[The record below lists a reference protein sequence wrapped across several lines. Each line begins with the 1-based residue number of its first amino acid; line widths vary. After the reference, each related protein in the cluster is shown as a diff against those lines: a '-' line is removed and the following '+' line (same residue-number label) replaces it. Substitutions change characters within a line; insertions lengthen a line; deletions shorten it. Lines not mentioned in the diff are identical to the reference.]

1 MRLTNVFFFS
11 PSSGTVNIQNID
23 EMMGNT
29 NLTGVWFFRL
39 EMNSILSSAGKKCNE
54 WSRQRTGRISPTL
67 PPCPCLFGQATLDK
81 RYFVDYNQT
90 VSKRGNGTIC
100 AYSLPSGSRRWVQQ
114 CCYTDLPSGGK
125 VLSLSPPESGGPYL
139 IALPGSPLISDA
151 DGHEFCCSSSQ
162 CSLYYSLR
170 RPRSCIGYTL
180 RRRGKS
186 FHTDVNEC
194 EEKKRH

>member
-1 MRLTNVFFFS
+1 MSFFS
-11 PSSGTVNIQNID
+11 PSSGTVHIQNVD
-23 EMMGNT
+23 QMMGNT

-39 EMNSILSSAGKKCNE
+39 ERNAILSSAGKKCNE
-54 WSRQRTGRISPTL
+54 WFRQQNRVTIPAL

-100 AYSLPSGSRRWVQQ
+100 AYSVPSRWSRWVQQ

-125 VLSLSPPESGGPYL
+125 VLSLSPPESGGAYL
-139 IALPGSPLISDA
+139 IAPPVSPLISDA

-162 CSLYYSLR
+162 CSLYYSR
-170 RPRSCIGYTL
+170 RPSRSCIGYTL

-186 FHTDVNEC
+186 FHADVN
-194 EEKKRH
+194 

>member
-1 MRLTNVFFFS
+1 
-11 PSSGTVNIQNID
+11 
-23 EMMGNT
+23 MGNT

-39 EMNSILSSAGKKCNE
+39 EMNSILSLAGKKCNE

-100 AYSLPSGSRRWVQQ
+100 AYSLLSGSRRWVQQ
-114 CCYTDLPSGGK
+114 CCYTELPSGGK
-125 VLSLSPPESGGPYL
+125 VLSSSPPESGGPYL

-162 CSLYYSLR
+162 CPLYYSLR
-170 RPRSCIGYTL
+170 PPRSCFGYTL

-186 FHTDVNEC
+186 FHADLNEKR
-194 EEKKRH
+194 KKEAPTWTHHFECATIPHPFHGVFID